1 MKKLMVKL
9 LYGAIAAAIGVLLVK
24 SPAIAIPAASDV
36 KALNQSAMTVP
47 ALAAEPVIPE
57 AAPSAAAASDIA
69 GDAAASED
77 KAPMIERSNAFAAD
91 AALEIGE
98 LGDAAADA
106 SDDTAFKTDS
116 GDDENASPVMDLA
129 SSDGGEKRAAAGQKI
144 QKKDPCRAYGQYY
157 VGINPKNG
165 KTLCCHK
172 GEHLI
177 PGTVMCAGGSH
188 GGGGGIVPPGN
199 CYSQRCPVGYYCD
212 GAHCIST
219 NGQWHKGCY
228 TGADCQSGYSCD
240 TNSGNCYPDHNKS
253 AEGAGKSAEQP
264 AVRQAR
270 GNEDKRNIGDNGYPM
285 QCAGCSWADPRCRGC
300 YQ

>member
-1 MKKLMVKL
+1 MKMKL
-9 LYGAIAAAIGVLLVK
+9 LIVTAFMVLLGAAAHAAPGV
-24 SPAIAIPAASDV
+24 PAVPA
-36 KALNQSAMTVP
+36 P
-47 ALAAEPVIPE
+47 ALAAGQGQESQVAATAGEPDKATHE
-57 AAPSAAAASDIA
+57 AA
-69 GDAAASED
+69 
-77 KAPMIERSNAFAAD
+77 
-91 AALEIGE
+91 E
-98 LGDAAADA
+98 LTGLA

-129 SSDGGEKRAAAGQKI
+129 SSNGGEKRAAAGQKI

-228 TGADCQSGYSCD
+228 TGADCQSGYRCD
-240 TNSGNCYPDHNKS
+240 TNSGNCYPDNKS
-253 AEGAGKSAEQP
+253 AG
-264 AVRQAR
+264 
-270 GNEDKRNIGDNGYPM
+270 DKG
-285 QCAGCSWADPRCRGC
+285 
-300 YQ
+300 